1 MLWYV
6 IINNNGI
13 KVYFFESFYSGK
25 DIIFNKMIM
34 MLLMLEDEI
43 ILVIFNIYWYINY
56 FWKEFKLV
64 VMINIDILCCRY
76 VIFGYFF

>member
-13 KVYFFESFYSGK
+13 NVYFFESFYSGK

-64 VMINIDILCCRY
+64 VMINIDILC
-76 VIFGYFF
+76 FF